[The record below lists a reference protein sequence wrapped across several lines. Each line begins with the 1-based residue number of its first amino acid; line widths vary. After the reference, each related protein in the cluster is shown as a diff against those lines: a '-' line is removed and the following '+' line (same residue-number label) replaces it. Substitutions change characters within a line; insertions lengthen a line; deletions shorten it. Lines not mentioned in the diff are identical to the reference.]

1 MTMPGRRPTP
11 TYLKLIR
18 GNPGKGKIRPEPQ
31 PRVPAKP
38 PEAPDF
44 LLDEAKAEW
53 SRVVPQLRVLGL
65 LTHLDT
71 PVLAA
76 YCQSYARWVAA
87 ERILARMAAEDPE
100 SKGLTIT
107 GTMGSPMVNP
117 MLKIARLSAADVLRF
132 AAEFG
137 FSPAARTRIQAG
149 ISPAV
154 KSKFG
159 DLLA

>member
-1 MTMPGRRPTP
+1 
-11 TYLKLIR
+11 
-18 GNPGKGKIRPEPQ
+18 
-31 PRVPAKP
+31 VPAKP
-38 PEAPDF
+38 PKPPDF
-44 LLDEAKAEW
+44 LSDEAKAEW
-53 SRVVPQLRVLGL
+53 ARIVPQLRALGL

-87 ERILARMAAEDPE
+87 ERILAKLAAEDPE
-100 SKGLTIT
+100 GQGFMIK
-107 GTMGSPMVNP
+107 GTMAAAIINP
-117 MLKIARLSAADVLRF
+117 VVKIARASAQDMLRF
-132 AAEFG
+132 ASEFG

-149 ISPAV
+149 ISPEV